1 MDDHK
6 SIDMKAELQ
15 KNKAYRFLDNFWYH
29 YKWHTIIALFFV
41 FVLLVCLG
49 QCNSKDATD
58 LTVAYA
64 GGKTLSGNEILG
76 VREVLST
83 VTPDKSERGEKMQ
96 CALSTY
102 AIYTD
107 EELRALFTDED
118 GNFSLEGYERAKLG
132 SNQNAQNLQN
142 YMMTGDSALW
152 LVSEH
157 VYNTMMGNKEWLV
170 PLSELNSELS
180 AELIYDEYAVRLS
193 ETAFYNYYDG
203 MKALPEDTLVLVRKL
218 PVWKTEEDSAV
229 FRQMFTG
236 IVTFKEP

>member
-6 SIDMKAELQ
+6 SVDVKEQLQ
-15 KNKAYRFLDNFWYH
+15 KNKVYRFLDNFWYH
-29 YKWHTIIALFFV
+29 YKWHTLIVLFFA
-41 FVLLVCLG
+41 FVLLVCFH
-49 QCNSKDATD
+49 QCSGKEATD

-76 VREVLST
+76 VREVLSAVAPEKEKT
-83 VTPDKSERGEKMQ
+83 GEKMQ

-157 VYNTMMGNKEWLV
+157 VYATMMREAEWLV
-170 PLSELNSELS
+170 PLSEFGVEIS
-180 AELIYDEYAVRLS
+180 AAAVYDDYAVRLS
-193 ETAFYNYYDG
+193 ETEFYRYYDG
-203 MKALPEDTLVLVRKL
+203 MKALPEDTLLLVRKL
-218 PVWKTEEDSAV
+218 PVWKTEADFAV
-229 FRQMFTG
+229 FQQLFLN
-236 IVTFKEP
+236 IVSFQAP